1 MEEQQ
6 TQQERQNES
15 ATTKAA
21 VVVDRA
27 TEAEKKRKVQALVLQ
42 RERILSERTASP
54 HRRSALANALAT
66 IEEDLAQLGWT
77 LHL

>member
-15 ATTKAA
+15 ATNKAA

-27 TEAEKKRKVQALVLQ
+27 AEAEKKRKVQALVLQ
-42 RERILSERTASP
+42 RERILSERTASV
-54 HRRSALANALAT
+54 HRRSALASALAT